1 MSTAP
6 IRNTRT
12 TRGLLS
18 CGISTPNALRLP
30 PAAAPRIQTMPK
42 IIRVWYILTSLPGR
56 CHRTYLR
63 MPLRRKSDK
72 AGHSADRGPRKD
84 HARTPNSAPES
95 VIQKQTL
102 AGLALGQRLRHD
114 SGHALA
120 GAVLVGAAA
129 AGQGELAITQ
139 AVQSQ
144 LDTGQCGV
152 HDGTGSSTR
161 VGVRHRDRVVII
173 RSEEHTSE
181 L

>member
-72 AGHSADRGPRKD
+72 AGHSADRPPGPD
-84 HARTPNSAPES
+84 GP
-95 VIQKQTL
+95 
-102 AGLALGQRLRHD
+102 D
-114 SGHALA
+114 SGIGHPEADAGWLSPRAAVAARFQLA
-120 GAVLVGAAA
+120 RAY
-129 AGQGELAITQ
+129 Q
-139 AVQSQ
+139 
-144 LDTGQCGV
+144 
-152 HDGTGSSTR
+152 DGPVSS
-161 VGVRHRDRVVII
+161 G
-173 RSEEHTSE
+173 
-181 L
+181 